1 MSTPG
6 TPNPYAHGKLDT
18 VHQDYSGR
26 TLPGQTH
33 LNNQWN
39 AHQGFGM
46 KNQGRNLMGD
56 FGFGNSHSQG
66 TVPSTPPRDG
76 TLRQGGAPLKCG
88 PKSVKRTGPR
98 GKAYCARCNRN
109 HVKTWDRFAKKY
121 YCGFD
126 PDAYSAQIK
135 QSRKQ
140 TMGGKKTN
148 RAKRSHKKTRRAH
161 KKSKSR
167 RKRR

>member
-33 LNNQWN
+33 LNNRWN
-39 AHQGFGM
+39 AHQRYGM
-46 KNQGRNLMGD
+46 NNQGRNLMGD

-66 TVPSTPPRDG
+66 TAPSTPTRGG
-76 TLRQGGAPLKCG
+76 TRRQ
-88 PKSVKRTGPR
+88 R
-98 GKAYCARCNRN
+98 GVIRR
-109 HVKTWDRFAKKY
+109 
-121 YCGFD
+121 
-126 PDAYSAQIK
+126 
-135 QSRKQ
+135 
-140 TMGGKKTN
+140 GKKTKKV
-148 RAKRSHKKTRRAH
+148 KRSHKKTRCAH